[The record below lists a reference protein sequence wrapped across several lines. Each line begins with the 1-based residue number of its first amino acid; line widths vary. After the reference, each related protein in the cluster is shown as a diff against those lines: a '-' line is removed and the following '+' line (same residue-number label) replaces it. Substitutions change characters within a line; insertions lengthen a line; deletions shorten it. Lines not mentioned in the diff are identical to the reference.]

1 MRNRQRTPLNKLCD
15 IFVNVIEKVLTDKAL
30 SDAPCNE
37 LSRSQWDGI
46 LFIQRHQNCSIR
58 HLAEGLNVSH
68 PAAVK
73 LVERLVRKGLITRQ
87 ESVQDRRVVE
97 LTLSPRGMSCVDHV
111 RETRARLLEE
121 IMAEMPA
128 EATEGLVNGLQCFI
142 NAALKD
148 NHTAESI
155 CLHCG
160 IEHVPECLIQQATD
174 ELGVTGRQ
182 V

>member
-15 IFVNVIEKVLTDKAL
+15 IFANVIEKVLTEQAL
-30 SDAPCNE
+30 SNAPCSE

-58 HLAEGLNVSH
+58 HLAEGLSVSH

-73 LVERLVRKGLITRQ
+73 LVERLVRKGLITRH
-87 ESVQDRRVVE
+87 ESEKDRRVVE
-97 LTLSPRGMSCVDHV
+97 LNLSPRGLSCVDHV
-111 RETRARLLEE
+111 REARARLLEQ
-121 IMAEMPA
+121 IMADMPA
-128 EATEGLVNGLQCFI
+128 EATEGLVTGLQCFI
-142 NAALKD
+142 SAALKD
-148 NHTAESI
+148 SATAESL

-174 ELGVTGRQ
+174 QMGVTDRH